1 MMLGAPGLRV
11 PCNEHKLLALL
22 IDNSPEVKDLVVHL
36 THTSDFTETNRRNEQ
51 EIIAFQEV
59 VQAAL
64 SNNDQIRTVHIPLV
78 RLRRDGNPSFLMQCQ
93 VAELNML
100 VHSFNKYSKLHTVS
114 ARMDD
119 VAPEIMEIFS
129 RLCCLD
135 SVDKV
140 TLIGETHP
148 QQCVIIGN
156 AICHARDEPL
166 GELTLSTRDVGIR
179 ELSQPFLVSKKHVLL
194 PKKLYIEKSHR
205 TNDPYSTAII
215 SPAISGML
223 GGDCSS
229 IKEFCFGG
237 RVSDT
242 HKFITSVSASLKKN
256 NTLRKLIFPRLILQ
270 SNDWS
275 DLLSCVCNKTS
286 MQSTYQSNHCLRE
299 ILTAQTQSNGNE
311 ICVKNNDLE
320 TAKYLTLNAHQNEKR
335 IRRLKVVACYFSDDF
350 NLTQFKDTNA
360 NVIIA
365 IGKFIQKTKIH
376 HRGWKK
382 KRRSTKQHSHTFTN
396 LFMMESI

>member
-1 MMLGAPGLRV
+1 MILCTPGLRV
-11 PCNEHKLLALL
+11 PCHEVLALL
-22 IDNSPEVKDLVVHL
+22 IDNSPEVKELVVNL
-36 THTSDFTETNRRNEQ
+36 THTGDFTDTNRRNEQ

-64 SNNDQIRTVHIPLV
+64 SNNDQVRTVHIPLV
-78 RLRRDGNPSFLMQCQ
+78 HLRRDGDPSFLLQCQ
-93 VAELNML
+93 VEELNML

-114 ARMDD
+114 ALMDD
-119 VAPEIMEIFS
+119 VAPEIMEVFS

-140 TLIGETHP
+140 TLIGETRP
-148 QQCVIIGN
+148 EQCVIIGN

-166 GELTLSTRDVGIR
+166 GELTLSTGDAGIR

-194 PKKLYIEKSHR
+194 PKKLDIGNSFR

-215 SPAISGML
+215 LPAISGML

-229 IKEFCFGG
+229 IKEFCFRG

-242 HKFITSVSASLKKN
+242 HTFITSVSASLKKN
-256 NTLRKLIFPRLILQ
+256 NTLRKLTFSRLILQ

-275 DLLSCVCNKTS
+275 AFLSCVCDKTS

-299 ILTAQTQSNGNE
+299 ILTAQAQSNGDGS
-311 ICVKNNDLE
+311 CVKNNDPE
-320 TAKYLTLNAHQNEKR
+320 IAKYLTLNAHQNEKR
-335 IRRLKVVACYFSDDF
+335 IRRLKIVTCYFSNGF
-350 NLTQFKDTNA
+350 NLSQFEDTNA

-376 HRGWKK
+376 HRGEKK
-382 KRRSTKQHSHTFTN
+382 KRR
-396 LFMMESI
+396 